1 MQKCIFNGTVIRDGE
16 FLTHHAVIIEND
28 RILDVLPTLALADF
42 ETGNGDMEYTDARGG
57 YVMPGFIDLHSD
69 YIEGVIQPRPNS
81 VMDFSMGLR
90 EAEKLLCAEGVTL
103 MYHSLSLMIP
113 KIENEGLGIRAR
125 ECVDQLV
132 SLIASFHEGRHLI
145 RHRFHARYEIDNLE
159 GYDHLASL
167 IQSGKVHQLSFMDHT
182 PGQGQYRDIAK
193 YSAMFKSWKQLRSDE
208 DLNKYLEFCQSKPK
222 ASHEMLLALSELARA
237 RNIPVASHDVDS
249 IEQVGFLKDAYRVNI
264 SEFPVTL
271 EVAKAAREAGM
282 LVVVGAPNILLG
294 RSHSGNLSATE
305 AIENGCADI
314 LCSDY
319 YPAALLNAVFSL
331 ARRGIRSLPEAV
343 DMVTLNPAKAM
354 RIDNDFGSVEKGKKA
369 DLLIVREHEGQPMI
383 EKVFINGRC
392 AMSFGYRI
400 G

>member
-1 MQKCIFNGTVIRDGE
+1 MQKCIFNGTVVRGGE
-16 FLTHHAVIIEND
+16 LLQHHAVIIEND
-28 RILDVLPTLALADF
+28 RIVSVLPTLALADF

-57 YVMPGFIDLHSD
+57 YIMPGFIDLHSD
-69 YIEGVIQPRPNS
+69 YIEGVIQPRPGT
-81 VMDFSMGLR
+81 VMDFSVGLR
-90 EAEKLLCAEGVTL
+90 EAEKMLCAEGVTL

-113 KIENEGLGIRAR
+113 RVENETLGIRAQ

-132 SLIASFHEGRHLI
+132 SLIETFHEGRHLI

-159 GYDHLASL
+159 GYEHLAKL

-193 YSAMFKSWKQLRSDE
+193 YSAMFKNWKQLRTDDE
-208 DLNKYLEFCQSKPK
+208 LNQYLEFCQTKPK
-222 ASHEMLLALSELARA
+222 ASHEMLIALSELARE
-237 RNIPVASHDVDS
+237 RNIPIASHDVDS
-249 IEQVGFLKDAYRVNI
+249 IEQVGFLKETYGVNI

-271 EVAKAAREAGM
+271 EVARAARGAGM

-305 AIENGCADI
+305 AIANDCADI

-319 YPAALLNAVFSL
+319 YPAALLNAVFQL
-331 ARRGIRSLPEAV
+331 AKRGVRTLPQAV

-354 RIDNDFGSVEKGKKA
+354 RIDGDFGSVDVGKKA
-369 DLLIVREHEGQPMI
+369 DLLIVREHEEHPMI